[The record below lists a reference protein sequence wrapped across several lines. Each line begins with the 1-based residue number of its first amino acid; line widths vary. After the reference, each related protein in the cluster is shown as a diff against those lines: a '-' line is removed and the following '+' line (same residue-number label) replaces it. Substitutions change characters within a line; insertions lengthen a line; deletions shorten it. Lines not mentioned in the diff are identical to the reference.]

1 MDAGTRFLAAFNE
14 IEDHFRKVLGAD
26 EHAEFQRM
34 AQSYAASRHLPRE
47 QRDALSAFASLRNA
61 ISHGRYYGGRPIA
74 EPVDA
79 VVGQIERLRDRILTP
94 PRALAVLG
102 TREVR
107 SADVTDPVAA
117 VLQHVQGLDYSQF
130 PVYGHGAYVG
140 LLTTNTIAR
149 WLAAQ
154 LSSSGGLAEA
164 ESVGRVLAFA
174 EPHER
179 ARHVPRT
186 ITAADAVFQ
195 LSSEG
200 RPGRT
205 VTALIITERGQPA
218 EKPLALV
225 VDDDLPA
232 LLKALEIS

>member
-1 MDAGTRFLAAFNE
+1 M
-14 IEDHFRKVLGAD
+14 
-26 EHAEFQRM
+26 
-34 AQSYAASRHLPRE
+34 
-47 QRDALSAFASLRNA
+47 
-61 ISHGRYYGGRPIA
+61 
-74 EPVDA
+74 
-79 VVGQIERLRDRILTP
+79 
-94 PRALAVLG
+94 
-102 TREVR
+102 
-107 SADVTDPVAA
+107 
-117 VLQHVQGLDYSQF
+117 LQHVQGLDYSQF
-130 PVYGHGAYVG
+130 PVYDHSAYVG

-164 ESVGRVLAFA
+164 ESVGQVLAFA

-200 RPGRT
+200 RTGRT

>member
-1 MDAGTRFLAAFNE
+1 VDAGARFLAAFNE

-94 PRALAVLG
+94 PRALSVLG
-102 TREVR
+102 TTEVR
-107 SADVTDPVAA
+107 SADVAEPVSAM
-117 VLQHVQGLDYSQF
+117 LQHVQGLDYSQF
-130 PVYGHGAYVG
+130 PVYDKGAYVG

-154 LSSSGGLAEA
+154 LSSSGGLAEV
-164 ESVGRVLAFA
+164 EPVGRVLAFA
-174 EPHER
+174 EPHEQ

-186 ITAADAVFQ
+186 ITAADAVYQ
-195 LSSEG
+195 LSSGG
-200 RPGRT
+200 RARRSS
-205 VTALIITERGQPA
+205 ALIITERGQSS

>member
-1 MDAGTRFLAAFNE
+1 MTCWSRRIPPVLRRRERTPGRGSWPPSTRSKITSGRSSGRTRPGRRGAAA
-14 IEDHFRKVLGAD
+14 RA
-26 EHAEFQRM
+26 R
-34 AQSYAASRHLPRE
+34 SRL
-47 QRDALSAFASLRNA
+47 
-61 ISHGRYYGGRPIA
+61 
-74 EPVDA
+74 
-79 VVGQIERLRDRILTP
+79 
-94 PRALAVLG
+94 LAV
-102 TREVR
+102 
-107 SADVTDPVAA
+107 S
-117 VLQHVQGLDYSQF
+117 
-130 PVYGHGAYVG
+130 VYDHSAYVG

-164 ESVGRVLAFA
+164 ESVGQVLAFA
-174 EPHER
+174 EPHEG
-179 ARHVPRT
+179 ARHGPRT

-200 RPGRT
+200 RTGRT